1 MSQILVDEEAL
12 ETLTYERS
20 KIWSNFLKRCE
31 ENEEG
36 EEIELNQI
44 EELYKNQDEE
54 SIGGIEEAEED
65 DVENDINNTTAC
77 MSKAELTL
85 MLCSGDNKEILNQTL
100 PIVEEHVRK
109 WKAAGL
115 DRILNTFD
123 AQKIE
128 QHVGDWLRRHNSA
141 YGDKTLLQM
150 SPEKTYHKRCKDH
163 SYSPD
168 VSNESETESMHS
180 VDTARYIRASR
191 KRTASTVTKCSS
203 PMTTIKMYR
212 TVPRKRDELRAKYG
226 CNEYNEE
233 QEHRHHMQALRHRR
247 DQMHRRNRERE
258 LIYHASP
265 RHYPYGVA
273 ASFHG
278 QQRRKQLRKRRDSSP
293 LFPSSSS
300 SEDEFGHT
308 RCDCSACVRRAFS
321 KTTHPYCAYRSY
333 HSHSLYHHQRV
344 ELGSRSIFKRSV
356 HQLRRQHAF
365 EEDLRPRMLESD
377 CNCCNKDRLC
387 SNVVHIANSSTEEW
401 LVENKSS
408 PDPVQ
413 PSTPRCSAQASTSRS
428 KTLKPT
434 LQPKVQPKKKQIC
447 LIDEELEE
455 DTEEEELMK
464 KTIPKMQQLPEAE
477 PKKKALVKFLNVEEA
492 APIPTP
498 KAASVKSTSMP
509 IPKLEPNNKE
519 LTSTT
524 SLPEMSKESIKTNSS
539 VDKEPFAKP
548 EVPKAS
554 SHKKQPPKSA
564 KKVTAAERN
573 AKSSKA
579 KRTDNTSREKPEST
593 AKSKPKKTKQ
603 ALNETDDPE
612 SDLRRALALSKQ
624 TYLEECKK
632 LRQQTEPKEE
642 VKAAASPQLPEQ
654 SSFNNQSVACNSTAM
669 SNDTACARALK
680 SAKKPIKRAASTS
693 QAMIDLCTSDSPSA
707 FDTCWNQKDGDADCT
722 VVTSTTSCEPPAT
735 VTKTAAVA
743 PRPNIKLTKKGILLY
758 APADRAQSCSSSNFT
773 LTEHSLSP
781 IIGQRKASKFF
792 KYHVGSRSFDSRYSI
807 YYRPT
812 AKMKARLCSDDKS
825 LDYESSSSSSS
836 DDDIF
841 DRVRRYGEV
850 YSVLE
855 KSNEGD

>member
-1 MSQILVDEEAL
+1 MA
-12 ETLTYERS
+12 
-20 KIWSNFLKRCE
+20 
-31 ENEEG
+31 
-36 EEIELNQI
+36 
-44 EELYKNQDEE
+44 
-54 SIGGIEEAEED
+54 
-65 DVENDINNTTAC
+65 NDINNTTAC

-150 SPEKTYHKRCKDH
+150 SPAKTCHKRYKNH
-163 SYSPD
+163 IYSPD

-191 KRTASTVTKCSS
+191 KRTVSTATKCSS

-226 CNEYNEE
+226 CDEYNEE

-258 LIYHASP
+258 LIYHTSP
-265 RHYPYGVA
+265 RHYPYSVA

-300 SEDEFGHT
+300 SEDERGHT

-333 HSHSLYHHQRV
+333 HSHSHSLYHHQRL

-365 EEDLRPRMLESD
+365 EEDLRPRLLESD

-413 PSTPRCSAQASTSRS
+413 PSTPRCRTQASTSRS
-428 KTLKPT
+428 KTLKQT
-434 LQPKVQPKKKQIC
+434 LQPKVQATNNQIC
-447 LIDEELEE
+447 LIDEESEE
-455 DTEEEELMK
+455 DTEEEKLMK
-464 KTIPKMQQLPEAE
+464 KTAPKLQQLPEAE
-477 PKKKALVKFLNVEEA
+477 PKKKASVKFLNLEEA

-498 KAASVKSTSMP
+498 KAASVKSTSVPM
-509 IPKLEPNNKE
+509 PKLEPNKKE
-519 LTSTT
+519 LRSTTT
-524 SLPEMSKESIKTNSS
+524 SLSEMSKESIKTDSS

-548 EVPKAS
+548 DKSKAS

-564 KKVTAAERN
+564 KKVTAAENN

-579 KRTDNTSREKPEST
+579 KRTDNTSGEKIEST
-593 AKSKPKKTKQ
+593 TKPKLKKTKQ
-603 ALNETDDPE
+603 ASNETNDPE
-612 SDLRRALALSKQ
+612 SDLKRALALSKQ

-632 LRQQTEPKEE
+632 LRQQAEPKEE
-642 VKAAASPQLPEQ
+642 VEAAASPQLPEQ

-669 SNDTACARALK
+669 SNDPACARALKK
-680 SAKKPIKRAASTS
+680 SAKKPIKHAASTS
-693 QAMIDLCTSDSPSA
+693 QAVIDLCTSDIASA
-707 FDTCWNQKDGDADCT
+707 FDTCWNQTDGDADCT
-722 VVTSTTSCEPPAT
+722 VVTSTTNCEPPAT

-781 IIGQRKASKFF
+781 IIGQRKASKFL

-812 AKMKARLCSDDKS
+812 AKMTAMLCSDAKS
-825 LDYESSSSSSS
+825 VDYESSSSSSS

-841 DRVRRYGEV
+841 DRVQRYGEV

-855 KSNEGD
+855 